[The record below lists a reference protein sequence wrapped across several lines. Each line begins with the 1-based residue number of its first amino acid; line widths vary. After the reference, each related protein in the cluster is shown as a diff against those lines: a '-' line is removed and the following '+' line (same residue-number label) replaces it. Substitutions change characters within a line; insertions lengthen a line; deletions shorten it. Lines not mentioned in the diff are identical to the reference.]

1 MSMQNIGIDK
11 ISRRDFLQQGL
22 VFGAGARGLAAGYA
36 AVPDVFAKAVY
47 SAKGAGVTNDKI
59 LVMIQLGGGN
69 DGLQTV
75 IPLSDPKYRDLRP
88 SLGKEA
94 DAALPLDKDHGL
106 HQNLK
111 GIKALFDQGKV
122 AVVQGVGYPA
132 PSFSHFD
139 SIRVWETGDPTRR
152 QQDGWLGK
160 TIEKNYDSAGHPLVG
175 CATGTTSTPGML
187 RDLQATLTVINDQAS
202 FKFQGN
208 SDNVDKVMGTLYTS
222 TPGIY
227 GALFDTAMSTV
238 RDTVAQLKTSAAK
251 YVPKAAYSDNQKLV
265 FSSKNQLAAALQL
278 ASELI
283 VTGTGVKVL
292 HVTLGGF
299 DTHYTEQTRHADLM
313 AYLDSAVSAFHA
325 DLTAYGMA
333 DRVLIA
339 TWSEFGRRPQENASG
354 GTDHGTAAPVFLIGD
369 AVKGGLYGQTPSL
382 SKLDSSQN
390 VSFNVDFRSVYQEIL
405 TSHLGVDG
413 PDVLG
418 ASFDRLPFIRPA
430 AG

>member
-11 ISRRDFLQQGL
+11 ISRRDFLEKGL

-47 SAKGAGVTNDKI
+47 SAKGAGVTNDRI

-75 IPLSDPKYRDLRP
+75 IPIGDPKFRDLRP
-88 SLGKEA
+88 TLGKEA
-94 DAALPLDKDHGL
+94 DAALAIDKNVGL

-111 GIKALFDQGKV
+111 GIKALYDQGKV
-122 AVVQGVGYPA
+122 AVVQGVGYPT

-251 YVPKAAYSDNQKLV
+251 YVPKATYSDNQRLV

-299 DTHYTEQTRHADLM
+299 DTHYTEQARHGDLM

-369 AVKGGLYGQTPSL
+369 PVKGGLYGQTPSL

-405 TSHLGVDG
+405 SAHLGVDG

>member
-1 MSMQNIGIDK
+1 MQNVGIDK
-11 ISRRDFLQQGL
+11 ISRRDFLQKGL

-47 SAKGAGVTNDKI
+47 SAKGAGVTNDKV

-75 IPLSDPKYRDLRP
+75 IPLTDSRYRDLRP
-88 SLGKEA
+88 TLGKEA
-94 DAALPLDKDHGL
+94 DAALPIDRDHGL
-106 HQNLK
+106 HQSLK
-111 GIKALFDQGKV
+111 GIKSLYDQGKV
-122 AVVQGVGYPA
+122 AIVQGVGYPA

-160 TIEKNYDSAGHPLVG
+160 TIEKSYDSAGHPLVG

-208 SDNVDKVMGTLYTS
+208 SANVDTVMGTLYTG

-238 RDTVAQLKTSAAK
+238 RDTVAQLKTSAAQ
-251 YVPKAAYSDNQKLV
+251 YVPKATYSDNAKLV

-278 ASELI
+278 AAELI
-283 VTGTGVKVL
+283 VTGTGVKIL

-299 DTHYTEQTRHADLM
+299 DTHYTEQTRHAALM
-313 AYLDSAVSAFHA
+313 AYLDAAVSAFHQ

-354 GTDHGTAAPVFLIGD
+354 GTDHGTAAPIFLIGD
-369 AVKGGLYGQTPSL
+369 PVKGGLYGQGPNL
-382 SKLDSSQN
+382 AKLDTQQN

-405 TSHLGVDG
+405 TGHLGVDG
-413 PDVLG
+413 KDVLG
-418 ASFDRLPFIRPA
+418 SSFEAIPFIRA
-430 AG
+430 TAS

>member
-11 ISRRDFLQQGL
+11 ISRRDFLQKGL

-47 SAKGAGVTNDKI
+47 SAKGAGVTNDRI

-75 IPLSDPKYRDLRP
+75 IPIGDPKYRDLRP

-94 DAALPLDKDHGL
+94 DSALRIDNNVGL

-111 GIKALFDQGKV
+111 GIKALYDQGKV
-122 AVVQGVGYPA
+122 AVVQGVGYPT

-160 TIEKNYDSAGHPLVG
+160 TIEKNYDSAGHTLVG

-227 GALFDTAMSTV
+227 GALFDTAMATV

-299 DTHYTEQTRHADLM
+299 DTHYTEQTRHGDLM

-369 AVKGGLYGQTPSL
+369 PVKGGLYGQTPSL

-413 PDVLG
+413 QDVLG

>member
-1 MSMQNIGIDK
+1 MALQNIGIDK
-11 ISRRDFLQQGL
+11 ISRRDFMKKGL
-22 VFGAGARGLAAGYA
+22 IFGAGVRGLAAGYA

-47 SAKGAGVTNDKI
+47 AAKGAGVSNDRV

-75 IPLSDPKYRDLRP
+75 IPISDGKFRDLRP
-88 SLGKEA
+88 TLGKEA
-94 DAALPLDKDHGL
+94 DSALRLDNNWGL

-111 GIKALFDQGKV
+111 GLKSLYDQGKV
-122 AVVQGVGYPA
+122 AVVQGVGYPT

-139 SIRVWETGDPTRR
+139 SIRVWETADPTRK
-152 QQDGWLGK
+152 QQNGWLGK

-175 CATGTTSTPGML
+175 CATGTTSVPGAL
-187 RDLQATLTVINDQAS
+187 RDLQATLTVINDQSS

-208 SDNVDKVMGTLYTS
+208 SDNVDKVMGTLYTG

-238 RDTVAQLKTSAAK
+238 RDTVAQLKTSAAT
-251 YVPKAAYSDNQKLV
+251 YVPKGNYSDNQKLV

-278 ASELI
+278 AAELI

-299 DTHYTEQTRHADLM
+299 DTHYTEQTRHAALM
-313 AYLDSAVSAFHA
+313 GYLDSAISAFQA

-333 DRVLIA
+333 DRVVIA

-354 GTDHGTAAPVFLIGD
+354 GTDHGTAAPVMLIGD
-369 AVKGGLYGQTPSL
+369 PVKGGLYGQGPSL
-382 SKLDSSQN
+382 SKLDTSQN
-390 VSFNVDFRSVYQEIL
+390 VAYTVDFRSVYQEIL

-413 PDVLG
+413 QDVLG
-418 ASFDRLPFIRPA
+418 QGFERIPFIRA
-430 AG
+430 AA

>member
-1 MSMQNIGIDK
+1 MQNIGIDK
-11 ISRRDFLQQGL
+11 ISRRDFLQKGL
-22 VFGAGARGLAAGYA
+22 VFGTGARGLAAGYA

-47 SAKGAGVTNDKI
+47 SAKGAGVTNDRI

-75 IPLSDPKYRDLRP
+75 IPIGDPKYRDLRP
-88 SLGKEA
+88 NLGKEA
-94 DAALPLDKDHGL
+94 DAALRIDNNVGL

-111 GIKALFDQGKV
+111 GIKALYDQGKV
-122 AVVQGVGYPA
+122 AVVQGVGYPT

-202 FKFQGN
+202 FRFQGN

-227 GALFDTAMSTV
+227 GALFDTAMATV

-251 YVPKAAYSDNQKLV
+251 YVPKAAYSDNQRLV

-299 DTHYTEQTRHADLM
+299 DTHYTEQARHGDLM

-369 AVKGGLYGQTPSL
+369 PVKGGLYGQTPSL
-382 SKLDSSQN
+382 SKLDGSQN
-390 VSFNVDFRSVYQEIL
+390 ISFNVDFRSVYQEIL

-413 PDVLG
+413 HDVLG
-418 ASFDRLPFIRPA
+418 ANFDRLPFIRPA

>member
-1 MSMQNIGIDK
+1 MRNIGIDK
-11 ISRRDFLQQGL
+11 ISRRDFLGKGL
-22 VFGAGARGLAAGYA
+22 IFGAGARGLAAGYA

-47 SAKGAGVTNDKI
+47 SAKSAGVTNDRI

-75 IPLSDPKYRDLRP
+75 IPIGDPKYRDLRP
-88 SLGKEA
+88 TLGKEA
-94 DAALPLDKDHGL
+94 DAALAIDKDHGL

-111 GIKALFDQGKV
+111 GIKSLYDQGKV
-122 AVVQGVGYPA
+122 AIVQGVGYPT

-160 TIEKNYDSAGHPLVG
+160 TIEKHYDSAGHLPVG

-208 SDNVDKVMGTLYTS
+208 ADNVDRVMGTLYTG

-238 RDTVAQLKTSAAK
+238 RDTVAQLKTSAAT
-251 YVPKAAYSDNQKLV
+251 YVPKATYSDNQRLV
-265 FSSKNQLAAALQL
+265 FSSKNQLAAALQP

-283 VTGTGVKVL
+283 VTGTGGKGL

-299 DTHYTEQTRHADLM
+299 DTHYTQQTRHADLM
-313 AYLDSAVSAFHA
+313 AYLDAAVSAFHA

-339 TWSEFGRRPQENASG
+339 AWSEFGRRPQENASG
-354 GTDHGTAAPVFLIGD
+354 GAAPRTPEPLLPL
-369 AVKGGLYGQTPSL
+369 GGP
-382 SKLDSSQN
+382 
-390 VSFNVDFRSVYQEIL
+390 RE
-405 TSHLGVDG
+405 
-413 PDVLG
+413 
-418 ASFDRLPFIRPA
+418 
-430 AG
+430 

>member
-1 MSMQNIGIDK
+1 MQNIGIDK
-11 ISRRDFLQQGL
+11 ISRRDFLRKGL

-47 SAKGAGVTNDKI
+47 GAKAARVTNDKV

-75 IPLSDPKYRDLRP
+75 IPLNDPRYRDLRP
-88 SLGKEA
+88 TLGKEA
-94 DAALPLDKDHGL
+94 DAALAIDKDHGF

-111 GIKALFDQGKV
+111 GIKSLYDQGKV

-139 SIRVWETGDPTRR
+139 SIRVWETADPTRR
-152 QQDGWLGK
+152 QQNGWLGK

-175 CATGTTSTPGML
+175 CATGTTSVPGAL

-208 SDNVDKVMGTLYTS
+208 SDNVDRVMGTLYTG

-227 GALFDTAMSTV
+227 GALFDTAMATV

-251 YVPKAAYSDNQKLV
+251 YVPKASYSDNQKLV

-278 ASELI
+278 AAELI

-299 DTHYTEQTRHADLM
+299 DTHYTEQARHGDLM
-313 AYLDSAVSAFHA
+313 AYLDSAVSAFHQ

-369 AVKGGLYGQTPSL
+369 PVKGGLYGQGPNL
-382 SKLDSSQN
+382 AKLDPSQN

-413 PDVLG
+413 QDVLG
-418 ASFDRLPFIRPA
+418 QSFDRLPFMRA
-430 AG
+430 AAA

>member
-1 MSMQNIGIDK
+1 MSLQNIGIDK
-11 ISRRDFLQQGL
+11 ISRRDFLQKGL

-47 SAKGAGVTNDKI
+47 SAKGAGVTNDRI

-75 IPLSDPKYRDLRP
+75 IPIGDPKYRDLRP
-88 SLGKEA
+88 NLGKEA
-94 DAALPLDKDHGL
+94 DAALAIDKSVGL

-111 GIKALFDQGKV
+111 GIKALYDQGKV

-152 QQDGWLGK
+152 QQNGWLGK

-227 GALFDTAMSTV
+227 GALFDTAMATV

-251 YVPKAAYSDNQKLV
+251 YVPKAAYSDNQRLV

-299 DTHYTEQTRHADLM
+299 DTHYTEQARHGDLM

-369 AVKGGLYGQTPSL
+369 PVKGGLYGQTPSL

-418 ASFDRLPFIRPA
+418 ASFDRLPFIRPT